1 MYQPKYCP
9 EDCRDM
15 NDIRSEIDHI
25 DYAVIQLLSR
35 RYDYVKAASQFKSN
49 ITDIL
54 AKERV
59 NSILQQREQWALEQ
73 GLNGEVIKKL
83 YADLVNYF
91 ISEEKKEFERKN

>member
-49 ITDIL
+49 ITDIQ

-59 NSILQQREQWALEQ
+59 NSMLQQREQWALEQ
-73 GLNGEVIKKL
+73 GLNGEVIKKTVCRFSKL
-83 YADLVNYF
+83 FYF
-91 ISEEKKEFERKN
+91 RRKKRI

>member
-1 MYQPKYCP
+1 MYQAKYRPK
-9 EDCRDM
+9 DCRDM

-35 RYDYVKAASQFKSN
+35 RFHYVKAASQFKKN
-49 ITDIL
+49 TTEIQ

-59 NSILQQREQWALEQ
+59 NSMLQQREQWALEQ